1 MDITA
6 FLKTVITTD
15 EGWFEL
21 LIGPPNGEGAF
32 QEWFHW
38 PEELPKIVESAMKY
52 RDANNVYFSSH
63 LFNRKDSHKP
73 FVLPSR
79 TIQADLD
86 DAMPPTMRPPSVLV
100 ETSPGRHQGFWL
112 YSTMM
117 PPEQLEGLSR
127 ATTYGIPQADRSGW
141 SVGHKMRV
149 PDTFN
154 HKYEGPPRSV
164 RVIASTLAEYD
175 PDVTRIPIP
184 APEPSWTPEPIDG
197 SVRELWVKTRKNVPK
212 DVRDAYDKRA
222 QDRSAALF
230 RLTTA
235 LFRQG
240 LNRDE
245 VFAIAQQSAN
255 NKFADNK
262 YHADIDLAKDVLRA
276 ERAVQLN
283 DIDGMTDI
291 ERVKAMRAL
300 AAPIDD
306 RRKFIAEH
314 VQNRMSQMGSFVTT
328 DDGTDW
334 YILETEGRPTTLSR
348 RNDYLASIL
357 ETRFALNGV
366 ETEQKYTINFLISA
380 KSRVASRGTLGI
392 LSHFDPQS
400 NRVLLH
406 TGGRE
411 VLQID
416 SKGIST
422 ATNGDFGLIFPWR
435 SGEALFEPDFR
446 NPLSVEGIF
455 DGCFDNL
462 IEMEPVH
469 ALAIMRA
476 WLLFL
481 LTRNAAASRP
491 LLALF
496 GQPGSGKSTMF
507 KRMLA
512 FLYGPGKSLNS
523 ITSPEDFDHAVS
535 TDPFVA
541 FDQID
546 QFPPAWL
553 PDKLAL
559 SAAQSVL
566 QKRKLYS
573 DNDSVHVVRQALIGV
588 TAHNPQFR
596 REDIVDRFLMFNFR
610 RLDKFIPESSII
622 GEIVRNR
629 NRLWGGLVND
639 LQAMLATSM
648 PSEAETPAFR
658 VSDFARIGLW
668 AARALGFESDFRQ
681 AITSNTGEQMAF
693 NLEEEDLLVET
704 IKRWLAKSPDPE
716 HWYSVADLWSRWS
729 LAARDAQNFERT
741 YRNAQ
746 KLGRKL
752 WALHATLKSVFDIE
766 FRFDETEGKRLWRIR
781 TIT

>member
-1 MDITA
+1 MDVTA

-21 LIGPPNGEGAF
+21 LVGPPNGEGAF
-32 QEWFHW
+32 QEWYHW
-38 PEELPKIVESAMKY
+38 PEELPAIVSASMKY
-52 RDANNVYFSSH
+52 RDTHNVYFSSH

-73 FVLPSR
+73 FVLPSK

-86 DAMPPTMRPPSVLV
+86 DAMPPTQKPPTILV

-112 YSTMM
+112 YNALQQ
-117 PPEQLEGLSR
+117 PDALEGLSR
-127 ATTYGIPQADRSGW
+127 AMTYSIPHADRSGW

-154 HKYEGPPRSV
+154 HKYSGPPRPV
-164 RVIASTLAEYD
+164 RVIASSNVEYD
-175 PDVTRIPIP
+175 PEQTRLPIP
-184 APEPSWTPEPIDG
+184 VSEPTWIPEPLSG
-197 SVRELWVKTRKNVPK
+197 SVRELWVKTRKGLAKV
-212 DVRDAYDKRA
+212 VRDSYDTRQA
-222 QDRSAALF
+222 DRSRALF
-230 RLTTA
+230 ALNTA
-235 LFRQG
+235 LFRAG

-245 VFAIAQQSAN
+245 VYAVAEQSAN
-255 NKFADNK
+255 NKFVDNK
-262 YHADIDLAKDVLRA
+262 YHASTDLAKDVLRA
-276 ERAVQLN
+276 ERSVQLN
-283 DIDGMTDI
+283 DVDGMTDI
-291 ERVKAMRAL
+291 ERVKEMRAL
-300 AAPIDD
+300 PAPIDD

-314 VQNRMSQMGSFVTT
+314 VQNRLSQMGSFVST
-328 DDGTDW
+328 DDGSDW

-357 ETRFALNGV
+357 ENRFGLNAV
-366 ETEQKYTINFLISA
+366 ETEQKYTINYLISGV
-380 KSRVASRGTLGI
+380 KRVATRGTLGI
-392 LSHFDPQS
+392 LSHFDVPG

-411 VLQID
+411 LLQID
-416 SKGIST
+416 AKGVSS

-435 SGEALFEPDFR
+435 QGEMTFDPDLR
-446 NPLSVEGIF
+446 NPLSIEGLF

-462 IEMEPVH
+462 IEMEPQH
-469 ALAIMRA
+469 AVAIMHA
-476 WLLFL
+476 WMLFL

-496 GQPGSGKSTMF
+496 GQPGSGKSTLF
-507 KRMLA
+507 KRILA
-512 FLYGPGKSLNS
+512 FLYGPTKSLNS
-523 ITSPEDFDHAVS
+523 ITTAEDFDHSVS

-546 QFPPAWL
+546 AFPPAWL

-573 DNDSVHVVRQALIGV
+573 DNDSIHVMRQALIGV

-610 RLDKFIPESSII
+610 RLDVFTPEASII
-622 GEIVRNR
+622 AEITRNR

-639 LQAMLATSM
+639 LQTMLATPM

-668 AARALGFESDFRQ
+668 AARSLGFESDFRQ
-681 AITSNTGEQMAF
+681 AITSNTSEQVAF
-693 NLEEEDLLVET
+693 NLEEEDLLIET
-704 IKRWLAKSPDPE
+704 IKRWLAKSPNTE
-716 HWYSVADLWSRWS
+716 QWYSVADLWSRWS
-729 LAARDAQNFERT
+729 LAARDPQNFERT

-752 WALHATLKSVFDIE
+752 WALHATLKTVIDIE
-766 FRFDETEGKRLWRIR
+766 FRFDDEEGKRLWQIQ
-781 TIT
+781 TKT